1 MRQNAKTDVVK
12 DFYKLMNNSDF
23 GNDCRNNTDN
33 YSFTALFYENKD
45 LTFAEKYQIFFDR
58 NISEFISSELLKRQ
72 IQEEFA
78 NKLAALDSQGEY
90 YEKNS
95 LEVQKMKE
103 LNSVFSMKK
112 SRQKAHTKDLVKDI
126 EEKIREE
133 ESDLKTKTRNEYDQ
147 CLVCSVKLLPV
158 KKKRKT
164 TTMSHLQLVFS
175 AERYSCLQKSLWL
188 VLSLIC
194 SKPFALQVKN
204 QRNFQKM
211 HS

>member
-1 MRQNAKTDVVK
+1 
-12 DFYKLMNNSDF
+12 
-23 GNDCRNNTDN
+23 
-33 YSFTALFYENKD
+33 
-45 LTFAEKYQIFFDR
+45 
-58 NISEFISSELLKRQ
+58 
-72 IQEEFA
+72 
-78 NKLAALDSQGEY
+78 
-90 YEKNS
+90 
-95 LEVQKMKE
+95 MKE

-175 AERYSCLQKSLWL
+175 AERYSCLQKSL
-188 VLSLIC
+188 
-194 SKPFALQVKN
+194 
-204 QRNFQKM
+204 
-211 HS
+211 

>member
-58 NISEFISSELLKRQ
+58 NISEFVSSELLKRQ

-158 KKKRKT
+158 KKKKKNNNNVTPT
-164 TTMSHLQLVFS
+164 TRFFSGKIFVF
-175 AERYSCLQKSLWL
+175 AKI
-188 VLSLIC
+188 SLISFISDMLKTFC
-194 SKPFALQVKN
+194 FTSEKPKKFSKNA
-204 QRNFQKM
+204 
-211 HS
+211 

>member
-58 NISEFISSELLKRQ
+58 NISEFVSSELLKRQ

-158 KKKRKT
+158 KKKEKQQQCHTYNSFFQRKDIR
-164 TTMSHLQLVFS
+164 VCKNFS
-175 AERYSCLQKSLWL
+175 G
-188 VLSLIC
+188 
-194 SKPFALQVKN
+194 
-204 QRNFQKM
+204 
-211 HS
+211 